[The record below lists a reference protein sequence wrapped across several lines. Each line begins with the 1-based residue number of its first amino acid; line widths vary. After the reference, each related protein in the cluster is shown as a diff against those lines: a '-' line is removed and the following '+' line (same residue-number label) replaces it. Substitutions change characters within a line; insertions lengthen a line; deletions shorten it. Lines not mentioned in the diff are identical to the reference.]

1 MKKIFSIVLAAVLF
15 AVISGPLFAATA
27 KVTYVKGKVEVNRN
41 NEWVALKMG
50 DEIKES
56 ETISTGFQSEARLN
70 LNGSVMAVPALSRVT
85 LETLKTSGT
94 KDNVSIY
101 IDTGA
106 VRSKVVHTEGK
117 KIEYT
122 ARTSVAVASVRGTD
136 FALFSSGKAK
146 CYSGAIAVWA
156 ASKDKKKDAAADEI
170 EEVEETEEDDGTADT
185 SSTTAADSAVTE
197 PTETPVA
204 PAAKNE
210 GPATATTAAEAISS
224 AAPVGAIVVGA
235 GQTSKIEKQTGI
247 PTKPLTEAKQQ
258 AEKAKATVSSA
269 AEKESISAGGA
280 VSVIPETP
288 VIKPSTTGSISVT
301 IKFEE

>member
-170 EEVEETEEDDGTADT
+170 EEVEEETEEDADT
-185 SSTTAADSAVTE
+185 TGNDAVDSSVTAE
-197 PTETPVA
+197 PTETPAA
-204 PAAKNE
+204 PSAKDE

-288 VIKPSTTGSISVT
+288 VIKPSSTGSISVT